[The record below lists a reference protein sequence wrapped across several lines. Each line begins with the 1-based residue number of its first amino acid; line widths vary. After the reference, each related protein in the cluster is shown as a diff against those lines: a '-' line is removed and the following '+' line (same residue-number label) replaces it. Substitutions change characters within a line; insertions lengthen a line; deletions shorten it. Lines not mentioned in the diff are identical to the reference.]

1 MNKEVKVGSKGKF
14 WNSDKNNNYY
24 VGILVSI
31 NFDNGRY
38 IANNDYEYIH
48 FQEINEQDNAEIQ
61 DKLLSLL
68 SIYQNNHI
76 AISKKLDIE
85 KRIEEASKQKN
96 FRADYLLG
104 KQEFCEKIIND
115 LKNLIQRM

>member
-31 NFDNGRY
+31 NFDNGKY
-38 IANNDYEYIH
+38 IANNNDEYIH
-48 FQEINEQDNAEIQ
+48 FQEIDEQDNAEIK

-85 KRIEEASKQKN
+85 KRIKEASKQKN

>member
-24 VGILVSI
+24 VGILVSV
-31 NFDNGRY
+31 NFDSGRY